1 MSRNDGSSDIMYS
14 IEKKGNHMAEIKK
27 CPKCGGTIHTKVAG
41 NYICS
46 QCGSAIPESEVI
58 IESETSQ
65 SSSPDSE
72 YTEFASSASRAGN
85 AGASYDSSYTDFRT
99 AQPESPKATEKSKKE
114 KVKKE
119 KKQKPPKPPKPPKQP
134 RQKVKRPRRSIM
146 EFIKSMDITLWWPVL
161 AAGVAGID
169 FTIVFIL
176 MLIYRFRY
184 LPLWLTLLGLSVY
197 LMTSLLLW
205 PVFDKAGES
214 PWKALIPVLNSYTLY
229 EISGYKGWMCFLTLI
244 PTVGQLIGC
253 VLGALTAVSL
263 ARKFGKD
270 AKWGIIYLFLL
281 FFVGW
286 VLIAVTNMMYN
297 RSAGHQKDMSPFQ
310 II

>member
-1 MSRNDGSSDIMYS
+1 
-14 IEKKGNHMAEIKK
+14 MADIKK
-27 CPKCGGTIHTKVAG
+27 CPKCGGSLHTKVAG

-46 QCGSAIPESEVI
+46 QCGNAIPENEAVTVT
-58 IESETSQ
+58 ESAGT
-65 SSSPDSE
+65 SSSDSE

-85 AGASYDSSYTDFRT
+85 YSASGDSSYTDFSSSKPGT
-99 AQPESPKATEKSKKE
+99 DKASKPKKE

-119 KKQKPPKPPKPPKQP
+119 KKQKPPKPPKQP
-134 RQKVKRPRRSIM
+134 RQHKQKVKRPRRSFT
-146 EFIKSMDITLWWPVL
+146 EFVKTMDLSLWWPVL

-169 FTIVFIL
+169 FTVVFIL

-184 LPLWLTLLGLSVY
+184 LPLWCTLLSLSAY

-214 PWKALIPVLNSYTLY
+214 PWKALIPILSSYTLY
-229 EISGYKGWMCFLTLI
+229 EISGYKGWLFFLTLI
-244 PTVGQLIGC
+244 PTVGQLAGC

-263 ARKFGKD
+263 SKKFGKTP
-270 AKWGIIYLFLL
+270 KWGIIYLFLL
-281 FFVGW
+281 CVAGW
-286 VLIAVTNMMYN
+286 VMIAVTNMTYN

>member
-1 MSRNDGSSDIMYS
+1 
-14 IEKKGNHMAEIKK
+14 MADIKK
-27 CPKCGGTIHTKVAG
+27 CPKCGGSLHTKVAG

-46 QCGSAIPESEVI
+46 QCGNAIPESEAI
-58 IESETSQ
+58 TITESAQT
-65 SSSPDSE
+65 SSSDSE

-85 AGASYDSSYTDFRT
+85 YTASGDSSYTDFTSSKPEHEKT
-99 AQPESPKATEKSKKE
+99 AKPKKE

-134 RQKVKRPRRSIM
+134 KQKVHRPRRSLM
-146 EFIKSMDITLWWPVL
+146 EFIKTMDITLWWPIL

-176 MLIYRFRY
+176 MLVYRFRY
-184 LPLWLTLLGLSVY
+184 LPLWCTLLSLSAY

-214 PWKALIPVLNSYTLY
+214 PWKALIPILSGYTLY
-229 EISGYKGWMCFLTLI
+229 EISGYKGWMYFLTLI
-244 PTVGQLIGC
+244 PSVGQLIGV
-253 VLGALTAVSL
+253 VLGALTGISL
-263 ARKFGKD
+263 ARKFGKEP
-270 AKWGIIYLFLL
+270 KWGIIYLFLL
-281 FFVGW
+281 CFVGW
-286 VLIAVTNMMYN
+286 VLIAITNMTYN
-297 RSAGHQKDMSPFQ
+297 KHAGHQKDMSPFQ